1 MKWTAF
7 DQETAA
13 ALSAHLPDVELSQT
27 ASDELD
33 GALAAAASSACAVLI
48 PARDGEHA
56 LFITMKTRDANAEA
70 QPHTPV
76 MPASYQAGG
85 FLGLADEPIFEDD
98 DKR

>member
-13 ALSAHLPDVELSQT
+13 ALSAHLPNVELSQT
-27 ASDELD
+27 AADELD
-33 GALAAAASSACAVLI
+33 AALSAAASSASAVLI

-56 LFITMKTRDANAEA
+56 LFITMKTREPLAEA
-70 QPHTPV
+70 QPDMPV

-85 FLGLADEPIFEDD
+85 FLGLVDEPIFEDD
-98 DKR
+98 EKR